1 MTWRNRLKLLIGIIA
16 VLLIV
21 GTSTYVFTLRQGQA
35 VSMSAQVEAQTYDV
49 GADYAGVVTRRFVDP
64 GDDVA
69 PGDPL
74 FVVDSL
80 QVARDVSTGALTV
93 SNNDV
98 TEQGELTVRA
108 SVAGTVKSL
117 DVNEGTY
124 VASGVPVATIE
135 RDQAL
140 SATAVFVLAPRDFG
154 RIEDNATVDLIL
166 PNGRVAQG
174 TVSSLSVQTIDGR
187 AHVTVEIATDE
198 LVAGADNGLVQDG
211 TPLEA
216 RLHLRQDGVLAGMK
230 DAADDLLRRLG
241 IV

>member
-1 MTWRNRLKLLIGIIA
+1 MTWRNRFKLLFGVVV

-21 GTSTYVFTLRQGQA
+21 GSATYVFTLRQGQA
-35 VSMSAQVEAQTYDV
+35 VSVSAHVEAQTYDV
-49 GADYAGVVTRRFVDP
+49 GADYAGVVIRRFVEP
-64 GDDVA
+64 GDAVA
-69 PGDPL
+69 AGDPL
-74 FVVDSL
+74 FVIASL

-98 TEQGELTVRA
+98 TEDGELTVRA
-108 SVAGTVKSL
+108 SISGTVKTL
-117 DVNEGTY
+117 DANEGAY
-124 VASGVPVATIE
+124 VAAGVPVATIE
-135 RDQAL
+135 RDQSL
-140 SATAVFVLAPRDFG
+140 SATAVFVLAPRDFS

-174 TVSSLSVQTIDGR
+174 TVSSLSVQTIDGD
-187 AHVTVEIATDE
+187 AHVTVKISTDE
-198 LVAGADNGLVQDG
+198 LIAGADNGLVQDG

-216 RLHLRQDGVLAGMK
+216 RLHLRQDGVFAGMQ

>member
-1 MTWRNRLKLLIGIIA
+1 MTWRNRFKLLFGVVV

-21 GTSTYVFTLRQGQA
+21 GSATYVFTLRQGQA
-35 VSMSAQVEAQTYDV
+35 VSVSAHVEAQTYDV
-49 GADYAGVVTRRFVDP
+49 GADYAGVVIRRFVEP
-64 GDDVA
+64 GDAVA
-69 PGDPL
+69 AGDPL

-98 TEQGELTVRA
+98 TEDGELTVRA
-108 SVAGTVKSL
+108 SISGTVKTL
-117 DVNEGTY
+117 DVNEGAY
-124 VASGVPVATIE
+124 VAAGVPVATIE
-135 RDQAL
+135 RDQSL
-140 SATAVFVLAPRDFG
+140 SATAVFVVAPRDFS

-174 TVSSLSVQTIDGR
+174 TVSSLSVQTIDGD
-187 AHVTVEIATDE
+187 AHVTVKISTDE
-198 LVAGADNGLVQDG
+198 LIAGADNGLVQDG

-216 RLHLRQDGVLAGMK
+216 RLHLRQDGVFAGMQ

>member
-1 MTWRNRLKLLIGIIA
+1 MTWRNRLKLLIGVIA

-21 GTSTYVFTLRQGQA
+21 STATYVFTLRQGQA
-35 VSMSAQVEAQTYDV
+35 VSVSAHVEAQTYDV
-49 GADYAGVVTRRFVDP
+49 GADYAGVVTRRFVEP
-64 GDDVA
+64 GDFVT

-117 DVNEGTY
+117 DVHEGTY

-135 RDQAL
+135 RDQSL

-174 TVSSLSVQTIDGR
+174 TVSSLSVETIDGR

-216 RLHLRQDGVLAGMK
+216 RLHLRQDGVFAGMR
-230 DAADDLLRRLG
+230 DAADDLMRKLG
-241 IV
+241 II

>member
-1 MTWRNRLKLLIGIIA
+1 MTWRNRFKLLFGVVV

-21 GTSTYVFTLRQGQA
+21 GSATYVFTLRQGQA
-35 VSMSAQVEAQTYDV
+35 VSVSAHVEAQTYDV
-49 GADYAGVVTRRFVDP
+49 GADYAGVVIRRFVDP

-98 TEQGELTVRA
+98 TEDGELTVRA
-108 SVAGTVKSL
+108 SISGTVKTL
-117 DVNEGTY
+117 DANEGAY
-124 VASGVPVATIE
+124 VAAGVPVATIE
-135 RDQAL
+135 RDQSL
-140 SATAVFVLAPRDFG
+140 SATAVFVLAPRDFS

-174 TVSSLSVQTIDGR
+174 TVSSLSVQTIDGD
-187 AHVTVEIATDE
+187 AHVTVKISTDE
-198 LVAGADNGLVQDG
+198 LIAGADNGLVQDG

-216 RLHLRQDGVLAGMK
+216 RLHLRQDGVFAGMQ

>member
-1 MTWRNRLKLLIGIIA
+1 MTWRNRLKLLIGVIA

-64 GDDVA
+64 GDYVA

-216 RLHLRQDGVLAGMK
+216 RLHLRQDGVFAGMK

>member
-1 MTWRNRLKLLIGIIA
+1 MTWRNRFKLLFGVVV

-21 GTSTYVFTLRQGQA
+21 GSATYVFTLRQGQA
-35 VSMSAQVEAQTYDV
+35 VSVSAHVEAQTYDV
-49 GADYAGVVTRRFVDP
+49 GADYAGVVIRRFVEP
-64 GDDVA
+64 GDAVA
-69 PGDPL
+69 AGDPL

-98 TEQGELTVRA
+98 TEDGELTVRA
-108 SVAGTVKSL
+108 SISGTVKTL
-117 DVNEGTY
+117 DVNEGAY
-124 VASGVPVATIE
+124 VAAGVPVATIE
-135 RDQAL
+135 RDQSL
-140 SATAVFVLAPRDFG
+140 SATAVFVLAPRDFS

-174 TVSSLSVQTIDGR
+174 TVSSLSVQTIDGD
-187 AHVTVEIATDE
+187 AHVTVKISTDE
-198 LVAGADNGLVQDG
+198 LIAGADNGLVQDG

-216 RLHLRQDGVLAGMK
+216 RLHLRQDGVFAGMQ

>member
-1 MTWRNRLKLLIGIIA
+1 MTWRNRFKLLFGVVV

-21 GTSTYVFTLRQGQA
+21 GSATYVFTLRQGQA
-35 VSMSAQVEAQTYDV
+35 VSVSAHVEAQTYDV
-49 GADYAGVVTRRFVDP
+49 GADYAGVVIRRFVDP

-98 TEQGELTVRA
+98 TEDGELTVRA
-108 SVAGTVKSL
+108 SISGTVKTL
-117 DVNEGTY
+117 DVNEGAY
-124 VASGVPVATIE
+124 VAAGVPVATIE
-135 RDQAL
+135 RDQSL
-140 SATAVFVLAPRDFG
+140 SATAVFVLAPRDFS

-174 TVSSLSVQTIDGR
+174 TVSSLSVQTIDGD
-187 AHVTVEIATDE
+187 AHVTVKISTDE
-198 LVAGADNGLVQDG
+198 LIAGADNGLVQDG

-216 RLHLRQDGVLAGMK
+216 RLHLRQDGVFAGMQ